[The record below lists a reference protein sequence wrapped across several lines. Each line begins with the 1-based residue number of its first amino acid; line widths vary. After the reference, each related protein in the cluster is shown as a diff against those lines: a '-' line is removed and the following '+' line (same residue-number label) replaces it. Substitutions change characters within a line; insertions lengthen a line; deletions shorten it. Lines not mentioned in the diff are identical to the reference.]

1 MRAIT
6 LTDVDIEVFGFI
18 VSHKKTHNGN
28 SPSLRD
34 IVENTRSASTSTA
47 YKSIRKL
54 ELGGYLKLD
63 NNKARNITIRG
74 GVWSISP
81 THKMPQSG
89 EEL

>member
-1 MRAIT
+1 MRALT

-18 VSHKKTHNGN
+18 VSYKKTHNGN

-34 IVENTRSASTSTA
+34 IVDNTRSASTSTA
-47 YKSIRKL
+47 YHSIRKL
-54 ELGGYLKLD
+54 ELAGYLKMD

-74 GVWSISP
+74 GVWTLSP
-81 THKMPQSG
+81 TYKMPQTG